1 MNFKSIITRL
11 YFLLIYSDGK
21 VNQGEISLGK
31 KMIQSEGISEVD
43 FSLQMEALKTKDTA
57 AIYKECLADLKRLK
71 QDQQIRCIAWLCVL
85 ANSDG
90 FMDRAEWQFIYKIYH
105 KELHLQLDIIMEAQK
120 ELNKK
125 INLNSPVP
133 LPATHL
139 DQPLSRAGNM

>member
-31 KMIQSEGISEVD
+31 KMIQAEGISEVD

-105 KELHLQLDIIMEAQK
+105 KELHLQLDIIMDTQK

-133 LPATHL
+133 IPTLR

>member
-1 MNFKSIITRL
+1 MNFKSIITQL

-31 KMIQSEGISEVD
+31 KMIQSEGISEVE

-57 AIYKECLADLKRLK
+57 QIYKESLAELKRLK
-71 QDQQIRCIAWLCVL
+71 KEQQIRCIAWLCVL

-105 KELHLQLDIIMEAQK
+105 KELHLELDIIMESQK

-125 INLNSPVP
+125 ITLNNSVPVP
-133 LPATHL
+133 TTLL
-139 DQPLSRAGNM
+139 DQPWSRAGNR